1 MPPTCMHWPAI
12 DAAECRPSLL
22 HGDDKNETRQGPH
35 PLIFMFKGQRPLDKQ
50 RLDILPVLPTHS
62 EANIMNEM
70 DFFEDRHGFK
80 YSVEIILQIHIQL
93 CLC

>member
-62 EANIMNEM
+62 EANIMNGV
-70 DFFEDRHGFK
+70 DFFEERHGFK
-80 YSVEIILQIHIQL
+80 
-93 CLC
+93 